1 MAVYVTGDTHGVL
14 ARFKDDFYNE
24 NVKSG
29 DYVIIA
35 GDAGILFTRGP
46 EYTKLLR
53 KIRSLDF
60 TLLWIDGN
68 HENHDWIDSLPVTL
82 WNGGKVHKITDNCY
96 HLMRGQV
103 YNIEGSTFF
112 TMGGADS
119 IDKEWRVEGLTW
131 WKREMP
137 SYEECNEALDNLAKY
152 NNKVDYIIT
161 HAAPDNI
168 LYQINPSFIQDNLT
182 HFLYEIEKNIEF
194 KHWYFGHYHDQIKF
208 KDGKH
213 TLLYYDTKKVCD
225 SKEKT

>member
-1 MAVYVTGDTHGVL
+1 MAIYVTGDTHGTL
-14 ARFKDDFYNE
+14 ARFKDNFYHE
-24 NVKSG
+24 NVKRG

-35 GDAGILFTRGP
+35 GDAGIFFTNGP
-46 EYTKLLR
+46 GHKK
-53 KIRSLDF
+53 KINEIKTYPF
-60 TLLWIDGN
+60 TLLWVDGN

-103 YNIEGSTFF
+103 YTIDGRTFF

-119 IDKEWRVEGLTW
+119 IDKQWRVEGLTW
-131 WKREMP
+131 WRREMP
-137 SYEECNEALDNLAKY
+137 SWEEYNEALDNLAEH

-168 LYQINPSFIQDNLT
+168 LYQINPRFTQDSLT

-194 KHWYFGHYHDQIKF
+194 KHWYFGHYHDQKEF
-208 KDGKH
+208 NDGQH
-213 TLLYYDTKKVCD
+213 TLLYLDTKKVCD
-225 SKEKT
+225 